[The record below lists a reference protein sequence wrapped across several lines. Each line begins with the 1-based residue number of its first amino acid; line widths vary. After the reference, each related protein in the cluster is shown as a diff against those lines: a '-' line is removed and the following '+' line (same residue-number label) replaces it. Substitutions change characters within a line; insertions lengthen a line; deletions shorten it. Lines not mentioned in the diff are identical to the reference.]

1 MDDRVQDAATVAFAV
16 MLTGAG
22 QVTVSPVTGL
32 VTAAR
37 LIVPAKLNVLV
48 RETDIEEPVAPE
60 LKLTGVPTEMVKSP
74 TCEMKLVE
82 CV

>member
-22 QVTVSPVTGL
+22 HVTVNPVAGL

-37 LIVPAKLNVLV
+37 VTVPAKLNVLV
-48 RETDIEEPVAPE
+48 KLTDIAEPVAPE
-60 LKLTGVPTEMVKSP
+60 LKFTGLPTLIVKLP
-74 TCEMKLVE
+74 T
-82 CV
+82 